1 MSDQDLGFEVGGG
14 FASDQLIQAREAL
27 GLSAEA
33 IQRELRLTS
42 RVVVALESGDLPGMG
57 QPVFAR
63 GYIRSYCKR
72 VGIDAEPFV
81 AQYDAIIGE
90 AAPKRS
96 RIREMA
102 SSSSSAP
109 ASMTLSK
116 RPSRAPAIVGGL
128 VKVVVVVGVLGG
140 AAFGVSKLDINLG
153 GLNLSGLFGGS
164 ETTEEVDPNR
174 LVIPGASSTT
184 QTPVVATVDTD
195 AEPTAVADEPS
206 VESVIETAAEEPS
219 VEEQSQT
226 PPEVQTEVVTSLET
240 PAATEPE
247 PVVEATPEPAA
258 VAEPAVAPE
267 PAPEPQVVAQTEEPA
282 AQPAADGVARVTI
295 EFTDVSWVNIKDAK
309 GEALFNGL
317 AEKGRTL
324 ELSGPAPVNFVI
336 GRADAVSTLT
346 FNGATVD
353 LEPFTRKNVA
363 RLSLPR

>member
-1 MSDQDLGFEVGGG
+1 MSDQDLGLEVGGG

-116 RPSRAPAIVGGL
+116 RPSRAPAILGSL

-153 GLNLSGLFGGS
+153 SINLSGLFGDS
-164 ETTEEVDPNR
+164 EPAQELDPNR
-174 LVIPGASSTT
+174 LAIPGTSSTT
-184 QTPVVATVDTD
+184 QTPVVATVETD

-206 VESVIETAAEEPS
+206 VESVIETAVEEPT
-219 VEEQSQT
+219 VEA
-226 PPEVQTEVVTSLET
+226 PPEVQTEVVTSIET
-240 PAATEPE
+240 TAAPE
-247 PVVEATPEPAA
+247 A
-258 VAEPAVAPE
+258 VAEVAPE
-267 PAPEPQVVAQTEEPA
+267 PTVATEPVVASEPTVATGLAPEPQVVAQTEEPA
-282 AQPAADGVARVTI
+282 AQPAADGVARVII

-363 RLSLPR
+363 RLTLPR

>member
-1 MSDQDLGFEVGGG
+1 VSDQDLGLEVGGG
-14 FASDQLIQAREAL
+14 FASDQLVQAREAL

-42 RVVVALESGDLPGMG
+42 RVVVALESGDLAGMG

-96 RIREMA
+96 RARDLPSGA
-102 SSSSSAP
+102 ASAP

-116 RPSRAPAIVGGL
+116 RPSKLPRILGGL
-128 VKVVVVVGVLGG
+128 VKLVVVIGILGG
-140 AAFGVSKLDINLG
+140 AAYGVSKLDINLG
-153 GLNLSGLFGGS
+153 GLNLGGLFGDS
-164 ETTEEVDPNR
+164 DPAEEIDPNR
-174 LVIPGASSTT
+174 LLIPGASSEA
-184 QTPVVATVDTD
+184 QTPVVVTMESD
-195 AEPTAVADEPS
+195 AEPTAVAEEPS
-206 VESVIETAAEEPS
+206 VESVIETVAQEAPVEAATEIL
-219 VEEQSQT
+219 
-226 PPEVQTEVVTSLET
+226 PEVQTEVVTRLET
-240 PAATEPE
+240 PAVSEPQSE
-247 PVVEATPEPAA
+247 PVAQ
-258 VAEPAVAPE
+258 VASPEPAVAPE
-267 PAPEPQVVAQTEEPA
+267 PVPEVEVVAQNEEIV
-282 AQPAADGVARVTI
+282 AQPTADGAARVTI

-317 AEKGRTL
+317 AERGRML
-324 ELSGPAPVNFVI
+324 ELSGPAPINFVI

-346 FNGATVD
+346 FNGTTVD

-363 RLSLPR
+363 RLTLPR

>member
-42 RVVVALESGDLPGMG
+42 RVVVALESGDLAGMG

-96 RIREMA
+96 KARDLPSGA
-102 SSSSSAP
+102 ASAP

-116 RPSRAPAIVGGL
+116 RPSKLPRILGGV
-128 VKVVVVVGVLGG
+128 VKVLVVVGILGG
-140 AAFGVSKLDINLG
+140 AAYGVSKLDINLG
-153 GLNLSGLFGGS
+153 GFNLSGLFGDS
-164 ETTEEVDPNR
+164 EPEQAVDPNR
-174 LVIPGASSTT
+174 LVIPGTSSAS
-184 QTPVVATVDTD
+184 QAPLVPTVEAD
-195 AEPTAVADEPS
+195 AEPTAVAEEPS
-206 VESVIETAAEEPS
+206 VESVIETVAEEQA
-219 VEEQSQT
+219 VEVSTET

-240 PAATEPE
+240 PAASEPQPE
-247 PVVEATPEPAA
+247 PVEEVSAP
-258 VAEPAVAPE
+258 EPAVAPE
-267 PAPEPQVVAQTEEPA
+267 PLPAPEVVAQVEEQA
-282 AQPAADGVARVTI
+282 AQPDAEGVARVTI
-295 EFTDVSWVNIKDAK
+295 EFSDVSWVNIKDAK

-317 AEKGRTL
+317 AEKGRKL

-346 FNGATVD
+346 FNGTTVD
-353 LEPFTRKNVA
+353 LEAFTRKNVA
-363 RLSLPR
+363 RLTLPR

>member
-42 RVVVALESGDLPGMG
+42 RVIVALESGDLPGMG

-81 AQYDAIIGE
+81 AQYDAIIGV

-96 RIREMA
+96 KARDLPSGA
-102 SSSSSAP
+102 ASAP

-116 RPSRAPAIVGGL
+116 RPSKLPRILGGAFKTL
-128 VKVVVVVGVLGG
+128 VVVGILGG
-140 AAFGVSKLDINLG
+140 AAYGVSKMDINLA
-153 GLNLSGLFGGS
+153 GLNISGLFGDS
-164 ETTEEVDPNR
+164 ELVQEVDPNR
-174 LVIPGASSTT
+174 LVIPGTSSTT
-184 QTPVVATVDTD
+184 QTQVVATVESD

-206 VESVIETAAEEPS
+206 VESVIETAVEEPA
-219 VEEQSQT
+219 VEEQLQT
-226 PPEVQTEVVTSLET
+226 PVDVQTEVVTSLET

-247 PVVEATPEPAA
+247 PLTEAAPEPR
-258 VAEPAVAPE
+258 VVPEPVVAPE
-267 PAPEPQVVAQTEEPA
+267 PAPQPQVVAQTEEPA
-282 AQPAADGVARVTI
+282 AQPDADGVARVTI
-295 EFTDVSWVNIKDAK
+295 EFADVSWVNIKDAK

-324 ELSGPAPVNFVI
+324 ELSGLAPVNFVI

>member
-27 GLSAEA
+27 GLGAEA

-42 RVVVALESGDLPGMG
+42 RVVVALESGDLAGMG

-96 RIREMA
+96 KARDLPSGA
-102 SSSSSAP
+102 ASAP

-116 RPSRAPAIVGGL
+116 RPSKLPRILGGV
-128 VKVVVVVGVLGG
+128 VKVLVVVGILGG
-140 AAFGVSKLDINLG
+140 AAYGVSKLDINLG
-153 GLNLSGLFGGS
+153 GFNLSGLFGDS
-164 ETTEEVDPNR
+164 EPEQEADPNR
-174 LVIPGASSTT
+174 LVIPGTSSAS
-184 QTPVVATVDTD
+184 QAPVVPTVEAD
-195 AEPTAVADEPS
+195 AEPTAVAEEPS
-206 VESVIETAAEEPS
+206 VESVIETVAEEPA
-219 VEEQSQT
+219 VEVSTEIA
-226 PPEVQTEVVTSLET
+226 PEVQTEVVTSLET
-240 PAATEPE
+240 PAAPDPQPE
-247 PVVEATPEPAA
+247 SAEQVTAP
-258 VAEPAVAPE
+258 EPAVAPE
-267 PAPEPQVVAQTEEPA
+267 PLPAPEVVAQVEEQA
-282 AQPAADGVARVTI
+282 AQPDAEGVARVTI
-295 EFTDVSWVNIKDAK
+295 EFSDVSWVNIKDAK

-317 AEKGRTL
+317 AEKGRKL

-346 FNGATVD
+346 FNGTTVD
-353 LEPFTRKNVA
+353 LEAFTRKNVA
-363 RLSLPR
+363 RLTLPR

>member
-1 MSDQDLGFEVGGG
+1 MSDQDLGLEVGGG

-42 RVVVALESGDLPGMG
+42 RVVVALESGDLAGMG

-96 RIREMA
+96 RIREMSA
-102 SSSSSAP
+102 SSSSAP
-109 ASMTLSK
+109 ASMTLSR
-116 RPSRAPAIVGGL
+116 RPSRVPGIVGGL
-128 VKVVVVVGVLGG
+128 VKIVVVVGILGG
-140 AAFGVSKLDINLG
+140 AAYGVSKLDINLG
-153 GLNLSGLFGGS
+153 GMSLSGLFGDS
-164 ETTEEVDPNR
+164 EPAEEVDPNR
-174 LVIPGASSTT
+174 LVIPGTSSTT
-184 QTPVVATVDTD
+184 QTPVVPTVETD
-195 AEPTAVADEPS
+195 AEPTAIAEEPS
-206 VESVIETAAEEPS
+206 VESVIETATEEPA
-219 VEEQSQT
+219 VEEQPQT
-226 PPEVQTEVVTSLET
+226 PSEVQTEVVTSLET
-240 PAATEPE
+240 PAVSEPE
-247 PVVEATPEPAA
+247 PVAEVESEP
-258 VAEPAVAPE
+258 VVAPE
-267 PAPEPQVVAQTEEPA
+267 PTPEPEVVVQAEEPA

-336 GRADAVSTLT
+336 GRADAVSNLT